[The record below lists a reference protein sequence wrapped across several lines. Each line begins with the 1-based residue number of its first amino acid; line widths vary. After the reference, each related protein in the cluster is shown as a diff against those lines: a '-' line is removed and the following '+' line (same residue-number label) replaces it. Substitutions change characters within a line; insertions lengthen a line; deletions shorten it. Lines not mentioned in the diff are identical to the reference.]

1 MREQRTTGWLPPGGP
16 PGPHPLVTCVAAVEE
31 ALAVDDSV
39 DCWGLSDHEVADLV
53 GRVHRAASALEAVR
67 LRLVAEADRRTL
79 STAPGL
85 PATSTAGWLSAS
97 LRMDRRTAGSQVR
110 LATELD
116 TRFALVRRRLA
127 EGRVDLDQARVIVAA
142 LARLVT
148 TGASPVQC
156 ADAEAWLLDQAEI
169 FGPEDLRVLGRRVFE
184 VIDPDAADAVEGRL
198 LEDEERRARARVRMW
213 IRRVGDGCTR
223 GGFQL
228 PDAQAD
234 MLRTALDALVS
245 PRRPGIGGPDVAAE
259 PLSDPGLEGRPLPY
273 DQRLGQAFCE
283 LVEHLPVDALPQSG
297 RSTPSLTVVIDVD
310 ALVSGLGAATL
321 SSGSRLSAAQ
331 ARRLACNAGL
341 VPLVLGGGSVPL
353 DLGREQRFHTAH
365 QRTVLGAL
373 QEGCVADG
381 CDRAPAWCEVH
392 HPTPWSEGGCTDA
405 TGPQA
410 GVLLCGRHHHLVHS
424 GGWTVVHAADHVPE
438 LVPPAGIDPLR
449 RPVRHRRF
457 RRRRRP
463 ET

>member
-16 PGPHPLVTCVAAVEE
+16 PGPHPLITCME
-31 ALAVDDSV
+31 ALEQALPVDDSV
-39 DCWGLSDHEVADLV
+39 GCWGLSDREVTDLI
-53 GRVHRAASALEAVR
+53 GRVHRAAAALEALR

-79 STAPGL
+79 STGPGL
-85 PATSTAGWLSAS
+85 PATSTAGWLSAA

-116 TRFALVRRRLA
+116 ARFGLVRRRLA
-127 EGRVDLDQARVIVAA
+127 EGRVDLDQARVIVSA
-142 LARLVT
+142 LARLAA

-156 ADAEAWLLDQAEI
+156 ADAEAWLLDQAET

-198 LEDEERRARARVRMW
+198 LEDEERRARARARMW

-234 MLRTALDALVS
+234 MLRAALDALIS
-245 PRRPGIGGPDVAAE
+245 PRRPSIAVPDGRAE
-259 PLSDPGLEGRPLPY
+259 PLDDSGLEGRRLPY

-297 RSTPSLTVVIDVD
+297 RSTPTLTVVIDVD
-310 ALVSGLGAATL
+310 ALESGLGAATL
-321 SSGSRLSAAQ
+321 SSGSRMSAAE

-341 VPLVLGGGSVPL
+341 VPLVLGGASVPL

-365 QRTVLGAL
+365 QRAALGAL
-373 QEGCVADG
+373 QRGCVADG
-381 CDRAPAWCEVH
+381 CDRGPSWCELH
-392 HPTPWSEGGCTDA
+392 HPTPWSEGGRTNA
-405 TGPQA
+405 TGPEA
-410 GVLLCGRHHHLVHS
+410 GVLLCARHHHLVHS
-424 GGWTVVHAADHVPE
+424 GGWTVVHAADNVPE
-438 LVPPAGIDPLR
+438 LVPPTRIDPLR

-457 RRRRRP
+457 RRRRP
-463 ET
+463 EP